1 MTTKELVQAEIERV
15 SDEHLDELYQLVK
28 RFAEAKQ
35 PAHKPSLMSRLK
47 QIKIEAPEDFA
58 ANLDSYTNRDDH
70 ADTNLC

>member
-28 RFAEAKQ
+28 SFAEAK
-35 PAHKPSLMSRLK
+35 ASVGKPSLMSRLK
-47 QIKIEAPEDFA
+47 HITIEAPEDFA
-58 ANLDSYTNRDDH
+58 ANLDSYTDRENR